1 MKSAVRFLRTNADR
15 LGIDPAKIA
24 VIGNFAGGYP
34 ATMTGA
40 TNGVKEFDQSKI

>member
-1 MKSAVRFLRTNADR
+1 MRINANR

-34 ATMTGA
+34 AAMTGT